1 VSAGARHESCLV
13 WLGEDRVQFTTRA
26 RPQADRPYVIADVLY
41 AGVCGSDLHQYR
53 GGPGPRRP
61 PLILGHEAV
70 VSVEGRDGR
79 FVVFP
84 LVCCGGCDACARG
97 EENLCERR
105 GLIGLDRPGV
115 FADSVVVDE
124 ASLVA
129 VPDGMDPRVA
139 VLTEPLAAS
148 VSAMRIAGVTAST
161 RLAVIGCG
169 PIGLM
174 AVHAAAHSGVH
185 AIVADPLA
193 SRRAIALRL
202 GAHEALPDP
211 TQLSS
216 QGADIVLDAAG
227 TEAAWSAGIAA
238 VRSGG
243 CVVVLGLA
251 QAEGTV
257 PVGALVRRGVTLR
270 GHYAYTRADFDAALA
285 LLADSPPPLDWL
297 DFAGLADGAESFRR
311 IVHSPAKVTKV
322 ILTTDRAARENRA
335 ATERSEAVH
344 PRVGGE
350 EAGHRSAPSRTTVSA
365 Q

>member
-1 VSAGARHESCLV
+1 VEL
-13 WLGEDRVQFTTRA
+13 TTRS
-26 RPQADRPYVIADVLY
+26 RPQAERPQVVADVLY
-41 AGVCGSDLHQYR
+41 AGICGSDLHQYR
-53 GGPGPRRP
+53 GGSGPRRP

-70 VSVEGRDGR
+70 VSVEGRAGT

-84 LVCCGGCDACARG
+84 LVSCGACDACGRG

-115 FADSVVVDE
+115 FADSVVVAE
-124 ASLVA
+124 AALVA

-148 VSAMRIAGVTAST
+148 VSALRNAGVTAST

-169 PIGLM
+169 PIGLL
-174 AVHAAAHSGVH
+174 AVHAAAHAGVH
-185 AIVADPLA
+185 AIVADPLP
-193 SRRAIALRL
+193 SRREIALRL
-202 GAHEALPDP
+202 GAQTALPDP
-211 TQLSS
+211 SQLPS
-216 QGADIVLDAAG
+216 QEADIVVDAAG
-227 TEAAWSAGIAA
+227 IEAAWSAGVAA

-257 PVGALVRRGVTLR
+257 AVGVLVRRGITLR
-270 GHYAYTRADFDAALA
+270 GHYAYTRADFEAALR
-285 LLADSPPPLDWL
+285 LLSASPPPLDWL
-297 DFAGLADGAESFRR
+297 DFAALADGAESFRR
-311 IVHSPAKVTKV
+311 IVHSPEKVTKV
-322 ILTTDRAARENRA
+322 ILTIDRRARRNRA

-344 PRVGGE
+344 PRV
-350 EAGHRSAPSRTTVSA
+350 AGHRSAPSGTTVSA